1 MFISAS
7 CDRDAF
13 TKVKCARMIWIM
25 CPQKSIFSA
34 PEIICVQKSQNAIF
48 LLLFFFA
55 PFCSLKMNLNG
66 SVRFSCRAPS
76 LNASVQFEWRAHQP
90 GPHLR
95 AAELRSG
102 RWPSLSGVKPA
113 WTDTLR
119 HLISSPH
126 SWDGTLPT
134 PCVKQFKPD
143 SSSSPPKIFA
153 GLLDSRSLLFS
164 PHKHFATAQNPSLS
178 WLLRANLRPPIVL
191 WWYIFNPNPIW
202 RVNKTSQMFY
212 IFLAAV
218 EMLRPDP

>member
-13 TKVKCARMIWIM
+13 TKVKCAYDMDHV
-25 CPQKSIFSA
+25 PPKVNIFCARNYLCAKVTKLDLS
-34 PEIICVQKSQNAIF
+34 
-48 LLLFFFA
+48 FFFA

-164 PHKHFATAQNPSLS
+164 PHKHFATVQNPSLS

-212 IFLAAV
+212 IFLSAV